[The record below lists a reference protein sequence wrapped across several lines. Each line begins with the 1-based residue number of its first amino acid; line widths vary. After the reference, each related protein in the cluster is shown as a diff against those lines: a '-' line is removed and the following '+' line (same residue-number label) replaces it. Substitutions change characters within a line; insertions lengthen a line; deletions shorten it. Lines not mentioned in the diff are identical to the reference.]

1 MGDAG
6 DLCGF
11 PEAVE
16 VGGDLLLALVRP
28 GFVLHDGHA
37 RTGARAALDMP
48 VIFIRMP
55 LVRLWHPLYIYLI
68 RVRSVVWSQKGTPLD
83 TSRQYP
89 AWRSKAGRAQ
99 ELNADLY

>member
-1 MGDAG
+1 LGDAG
-6 DLCGF
+6 ELGGF

-16 VGGDLLLALVRP
+16 DGGDLPLALVRP
-28 GFVLHDGHA
+28 GFVLHDGHG
-37 RTGARAALDMP
+37 RTSARAALDIL

-68 RVRSVVWSQKGTPLD
+68 PERSVASSQKGTLLD

-99 ELNADLY
+99 ELNADHY